1 MEGHILIVDDNIKNI
16 QVLGNILR
24 DHDYEIAVALNGKV
38 AMDWIRSDSFDLIL
52 LDIMMPE
59 MDGYEVCTEIKKING
74 LKDIPIIFLTA
85 KTETENIIQGFD
97 SGAVDYVTK
106 PFNSA
111 ELLVRVKTQLELK
124 KARDNLVYAKNQL
137 EKEKEKSDKLL
148 MNILNERIIHD
159 LKETGITEPVTYDN
173 VTLFFSDL
181 VNFTPISEKLEPS
194 KLVNELNEIFTEFD
208 GIIRKY
214 ECERMEIIG
223 DAYIAACGIPIAIEN
238 HAENI
243 INAAIE
249 ILNYMKFRFQSALE
263 KNKINWE
270 IRIGIHTGKVAEG
283 VVGIQRYSYNVFG
296 DAVNTASR
304 METNADPM
312 SINISESTYKLVAD
326 KFNFIERTPIDVK
339 GKGLLKMY
347 FLDLQ

>member
-1 MEGHILIVDDNIKNI
+1 MGGHILIVDDNIKNI

-24 DHDYEIAVALNGKV
+24 EYNYEIAVALNGQE
-38 AMDWIRSDSFDLIL
+38 ALDWIKSDSFDLIL

-59 MDGYEVCTEIKKING
+59 MDGYEVCLEIKKNEQC
-74 LKDIPIIFLTA
+74 KDVPIIFLTA
-85 KTETENIIQGFD
+85 KTESENIIQGFE

-111 ELLVRVKTQLELK
+111 ELLSRVKTHLDLK
-124 KARDNLVYAKNQL
+124 NIRDNLVHAKDQL

-148 MNILNERIIHD
+148 LNILNERIIHE
-159 LKETGITEPVTYDN
+159 LKETGKTKPVTYEN

-181 VNFTPISEKLEPS
+181 VNFTPISEKLEPAQ
-194 KLVNELNEIFTEFD
+194 LVDELNELFTEFD
-208 GIIRKY
+208 RIISKY
-214 ECERMEIIG
+214 NCERMETIG
-223 DAYIAACGIPIAIEN
+223 DAYIAACGIPYKNEK

-243 INAAIE
+243 IYAAQE
-249 ILNYMKFRFQSALE
+249 ILQYMKYRFQIAQ
-263 KNKINWE
+263 KNNNINWE

-283 VVGIQRYSYNVFG
+283 IVGIHRFAYNVFG

-312 SINISESTYKLVAD
+312 TINVSESTYKLVSD
-326 KFNFIERTPIDVK
+326 KFSFFERTPIDVK

-347 FLDLQ
+347 YLQ